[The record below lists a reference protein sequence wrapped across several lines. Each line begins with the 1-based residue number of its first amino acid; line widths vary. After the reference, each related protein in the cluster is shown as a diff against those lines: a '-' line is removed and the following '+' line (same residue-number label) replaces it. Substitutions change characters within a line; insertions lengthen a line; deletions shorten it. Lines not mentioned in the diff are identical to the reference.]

1 MSEQTIT
8 DLAEV
13 RPGDWVKV
21 EYPDRD
27 RARPFEGEA
36 WEDRS
41 GNLRVGSSYIR
52 LENGEESTF
61 ACFISATRPAPALPT
76 EPGSVI
82 LASKVG
88 DVRLDPPVVMIR
100 GSAYWRSAHRIGR
113 QMWHGSDD
121 VQEWVPA
128 EVVAK

>member
-8 DLAEV
+8 DLADV
-13 RPGDWVKV
+13 RPGDWVKA
-21 EYPDRD
+21 EYLLRGGKY
-27 RARPFEGEA
+27 PFEGEA

-41 GNLRVGSSYIR
+41 GHLRVGGTIIRFEAGGIPSSIR
-52 LENGEESTF
+52 LV
-61 ACFISATRPAPALPT
+61 SATRPAPALPT

-82 LASKVG
+82 LASR
-88 DVRLDPPVVMIR
+88 VRGVELDPPLVMLRRHSGWMSPRPIN
-100 GSAYWRSAHRIGR
+100 GCV
-113 QMWHGSDD
+113 WHEPER

>member
-8 DLAEV
+8 DLADV
-13 RPGDWVKV
+13 RPGDWVKA
-21 EYPDRD
+21 EYLHGG
-27 RARPFEGEA
+27 RAHPFEGEA
-36 WEDRS
+36 WED
-41 GNLRVGSSYIR
+41 GGGYLCVGATIIR
-52 LENGEESTF
+52 LDGFGSP
-61 ACFISATRPAPALPT
+61 AHIRFISASRPAPALPT

-88 DVRLDPPVVMIR
+88 GVELDPPLVMFR
-100 GSAYWRSAHRIGR
+100 GYDGWVSPRTINGDV
-113 QMWHGSDD
+113 WHEPEH